1 MNILTRSPLGTAFLG
16 LLMLAAAFQAA
27 ALESDKNQPVYI
39 EADSVEINDRTG
51 VRTYQGN
58 VLMTQ
63 GSVRIT
69 ADKVTVTKQE
79 DGSDQVLATGAPVT
93 FQQQR
98 EGEQDLAKGRALRVE
113 YDMNSDIVKLYD
125 QAQLTQGK
133 DKLINDRIT
142 YDKKREVMWAGAS
155 QQGKQR
161 VRITL
166 QPSSGDSEPK

>member
-1 MNILTRSPLGTAFLG
+1 MNTLNQISLAPAFLG
-16 LLMLAAAFQAA
+16 LLLLAAGIPAM
-27 ALESDKNQPVYI
+27 ALESDKHQPVYI

-63 GSVRIT
+63 GSVRIS

-98 EGEQDLAKGRALRVE
+98 EGEQELAKGRALRVE

-125 QAQLTQGK
+125 QAELTQGK
-133 DKLINDRIT
+133 DKLVNDRIT
-142 YDKKREVMWAGAS
+142 YDKNREVMWAGAS

-166 QPSSGDSEPK
+166 QPDGGGSEPK